1 MDLSEKLNQAQQRQ
15 AQIVEDVKNLDAQIN
30 SKKEEY
36 FKCQGIIENLS
47 SLIAEQ
53 NENTSTIEN

>member
-1 MDLSEKLNQAQQRQ
+1 MDLNEKLTQAQQ
-15 AQIVEDVKNLDAQIN
+15 AQSQIIEDVKNLDSQIN

-36 FKCQGIIENLS
+36 FKYQGIIENLS

-53 NENTSTIEN
+53 NENN

>member
-1 MDLSEKLNQAQQRQ
+1 MDLSEKLVQAQGAQ
-15 AQIVEDVKNLDAQIN
+15 AQIIEDVKNLDAQIN

-36 FKCQGIIENLS
+36 FKYQGIIENLT

-53 NENTSTIEN
+53 NENA

>member
-1 MDLSEKLNQAQQRQ
+1 MDLSEKLNKAQQRQ

-53 NENTSTIEN
+53 NENT

>member
-1 MDLSEKLNQAQQRQ
+1 MDLSEKLAQAQEAQ
-15 AQIVEDVKNLDAQIN
+15 AQIVETVKNLDAQIN

-36 FKCQGIIENLS
+36 FKYQGIIENLT

-53 NENTSTIEN
+53 NENS

>member
-15 AQIVEDVKNLDAQIN
+15 AQIVEAVKNFDSQIN

-36 FKCQGIIENLS
+36 FKCQGTIENLS

-53 NENTSTIEN
+53 NENT